1 MRYLKVLWR
10 HDLPDEPVELYSELD
25 DAGYEIR
32 KVEIYRDGRRDFAD
46 GESSLGTTTLGEGP
60 LPSLE
65 EIAEQEEFSPS
76 LIESAQFENVWRQA
90 VADSGNS

>member
-1 MRYLKVLWR
+1 MRYLKVLWC
-10 HDLPDEPVELYSELD
+10 HDLPDEPVELYSEID

-32 KVEIYRDGRRDFAD
+32 KVEVYRDGRQYFAD
-46 GESSLGTTTLGEGP
+46 GESSSGTTTLGEGP

-76 LIESAQFENVWRQA
+76 LIGSVQFENVWRQA
-90 VADSGNS
+90 VGNSNGS

>member
-32 KVEIYRDGRRDFAD
+32 KVEIYRDGRRDFAN
-46 GESSLGTTTLGEGP
+46 GESSSGATMLGELP

-76 LIESAQFENVWRQA
+76 LIEFSEFEKVWHLA
-90 VADSGNS
+90 VDDSSNS